1 LTRIEKC
8 KRITCVGR
16 LKKIEKT
23 QEITMLELQE
33 PIAGRYR
40 LQQRL
45 RRGGMSLV
53 YLGYDELMHSDV
65 AIKLVSSDDAD
76 SIQRLH
82 REVQAMSKLSHD
94 HILPILD
101 YGEHDSYHYLVM
113 PYMKRGTLRER
124 IAKVRL
130 TKVEAGNILAQVAS
144 ALQFAHD
151 QGIVHR
157 DIKPSN
163 ILIDDDDEQHIY
175 LADFGLAKALE
186 EGSDLTQ
193 TGYLIGTPEFMAPE
207 LADRP
212 ESVSSDIYAL
222 GVLLY
227 QMLTG
232 RTPFTGSTP
241 ISVYWK
247 HLRELPAPP
256 SHLNP
261 AISHAVEQVILCALN
276 KDPQHRFP
284 SAKAMA
290 QAYEKALKA
299 SEQTGT
305 SLLAQNFAPAVV
317 TLYKAG
323 SSTLPDAVRQTVP
336 QRKSLRRNIQRAI
349 VALAAVVLLATPLS
363 LGFLVARGSSQ
374 APLIASASAQF
385 AANTQQTHHASTP
398 TPRNTQVAHSVS
410 GNSNSQQSATP
421 QHKNKHKHGNGNGSD
436 DKQAPER

>member
-1 LTRIEKC
+1 MR
-8 KRITCVGR
+8 KRITCIERV
-16 LKKIEKT
+16 KKMKET

-45 RRGGMSLV
+45 HRGGMSDV
-53 YLGYDELMHSDV
+53 YLAYDELMHRKV

-101 YGEHDSYHYLVM
+101 YGEYDSYQYLVM

-124 IAKVRL
+124 IAKGRL
-130 TKVEAGNILAQVAS
+130 AKEEAGNILTQVTS

-151 QGIVHR
+151 QGIIHR

-163 ILIDDDDEQHIY
+163 ILIGDTDEQQVY

-261 AISHAVEQVILCALN
+261 AISPALEQVILCALN
-276 KDPQHRFP
+276 KDPQHRFS

-290 QAYEKALKA
+290 QAYETALIA
-299 SEQTGT
+299 SEQTGS
-305 SLLAQNFAPAVV
+305 SLLAQDFAPAVV
-317 TLYKAG
+317 TLHKAD
-323 SSTLPDAVRQTVP
+323 STTLPDAVRQTLP
-336 QRKSLRRNIQRAI
+336 RRQSLRRNLQKAI
-349 VALAAVVLLATPLS
+349 VALVAAVLFAFPLS
-363 LGFLVARGSSQ
+363 LGFLVARDSSQ
-374 APLIASASAQF
+374 GHLIASASAQF
-385 AANTQQTHHASTP
+385 AANTQQTHHVSSP
-398 TPRNTQVAHSVS
+398 TPRSTPVAHSVS
-410 GNSNSQQSATP
+410 DNPHSQQSATP
-421 QHKNKHKHGNGNGSD
+421 QHKNKHKHKHENGNGSD
-436 DKQAPER
+436 D

>member
-1 LTRIEKC
+1 
-8 KRITCVGR
+8 
-16 LKKIEKT
+16 
-23 QEITMLELQE
+23 MLELQE
-33 PIAGRYR
+33 PIAGRYQ

-65 AIKLVSSDDAD
+65 AIKLVSSDVAD

-82 REVQAMSKLSHD
+82 REVQAMTKLSHD

-124 IAKVRL
+124 IAKGRL
-130 TKVEAGNILAQVAS
+130 TKEEAGNIFAQVAS

-151 QGIVHR
+151 QGIIHR

-163 ILIDDDDEQHIY
+163 ILIDDTNEQHVY
-175 LADFGLAKALE
+175 LADFGLAKELE

-256 SHLNP
+256 SHLNS

-290 QAYEKALKA
+290 QAYEKALEA

-305 SLLAQNFAPAVV
+305 SLLAQNVAPAVV
-317 TLYKAG
+317 TLYKVD

-336 QRKSLRRNIQRAI
+336 RRKSIRRNIQKAI
-349 VALAAVVLLATPLS
+349 VALAAVVLLAIPLS
-363 LGFLVARGSSQ
+363 LGFLFARGSSSQ

-385 AANTQQTHHASTP
+385 AANTQQTHHAATP
-398 TPRNTQVAHSVS
+398 TPRSTQVAHSVS
-410 GNSNSQQSATP
+410 GKPNSKQSATP

-436 DKQAPER
+436 D

>member
-1 LTRIEKC
+1 
-8 KRITCVGR
+8 
-16 LKKIEKT
+16 
-23 QEITMLELQE
+23 MLEPQE
-33 PIAGRYR
+33 SFAGRYR

-45 RRGGMSLV
+45 RRGGMSDV
-53 YLGYDELMHSDV
+53 YLAYDELMYREV
-65 AIKLVSSDDAD
+65 AIKLVSSDDGD
-76 SIQRLH
+76 RIQRLN

-94 HILPILD
+94 YILPILD
-101 YGEHDSYHYLVM
+101 YGEHDSYQYLVM
-113 PYMKRGTLRER
+113 PYMKGGTLRER
-124 IAKVRL
+124 IAKGRL
-130 TKVEAGNILAQVAS
+130 TKEEASNILAQVAS

-151 QGIVHR
+151 QGIIHR

-163 ILIDDDDEQHIY
+163 ILIDAPDEQHVY

-261 AISHAVEQVILCALN
+261 AISTAVEQVILCALN

-290 QAYEKALKA
+290 QAYETALIA
-299 SEQTGT
+299 SEQTGS
-305 SLLAQNFAPAVV
+305 SLLAQNFAPAVI
-317 TLYKAG
+317 TLYNAN
-323 SSTLPDAVRQTVP
+323 SSTLPDAVRQAVLRQP
-336 QRKSLRRNIQRAI
+336 SLHNLQKAI
-349 VALAAVVLLATPLS
+349 VALAAVVLLAIPLS
-363 LGFLVARGSSQ
+363 LGVLVARDTSHGN
-374 APLIASASAQF
+374 LIASASAQF
-385 AANTQQTHHASTP
+385 EANIQQTHPASTP
-398 TPRNTQVAHSVS
+398 TPQDASTPGTHSTQVAHSAS
-410 GNSNSQQSATP
+410 GNRHSQQSATP
-421 QHKNKHKHGNGNGSD
+421 QHKNKHKHKHGNGNGSD
-436 DKQAPER
+436 D